1 MPASKKKNARRT
13 VEAPVEDTKPI
24 PTFGRRFVATGVG
37 AMEEEAL
44 EEDGTFRDNARGTA
58 RGVTTDA
65 EADADADAAA
75 ATAPPSHPNDPT
87 TPTDTNEQPPP
98 KKRAKTSCGSTT
110 AASVLEN
117 FFTLKLTRLVGTKS
131 SRPSPDDAKDA
142 LAELVAFALGLL
154 QSKLVSDEV
163 YKEVVAK
170 YDAALEAATERMEKC
185 EARSNA
191 LADQLVQCRTQ
202 GYTRDEARAFF
213 QSVDGDAVRRAVSE
227 LEATK
232 KNDGDGVPG
241 TRQARQGKLL
251 KMAREAVDS
260 MEEAVAISDS
270 EG

>member
-1 MPASKKKNARRT
+1 M
-13 VEAPVEDTKPI
+13 
-24 PTFGRRFVATGVG
+24 
-37 AMEEEAL
+37 
-44 EEDGTFRDNARGTA
+44 
-58 RGVTTDA
+58 
-65 EADADADAAA
+65 
-75 ATAPPSHPNDPT
+75 
-87 TPTDTNEQPPP
+87 
-98 KKRAKTSCGSTT
+98 
-110 AASVLEN
+110 
-117 FFTLKLTRLVGTKS
+117 
-131 SRPSPDDAKDA
+131 
-142 LAELVAFALGLL
+142 
-154 QSKLVSDEV
+154 

-170 YDAALEAATERMEKC
+170 YDAALEAATERMKKC
-185 EARSNA
+185 EARSTA

-251 KMAREAVDS
+251 KMAREALDS